1 MRDKERTLA
10 REKRREARGKKTPRG
25 ASFPGTAE
33 HPLQRKQVFAAALKR
48 VNREIDRMHKLE
60 TRAAHVE
67 AARRA
72 LAARR
77 AAQFPPRPP
86 SGDTASEGMRAL
98 PSRRRRTRVPPARIG
113 NESQATKNAQAAR
126 DARNRSGQWTR
137 RTAML
142 FVAEGFT
149 FRNFLTDVFAV
160 FMFILWFWLLI
171 IVIGDLFR
179 RHDISGWVKAIW
191 VIALIVFPYLGIFA
205 YMITQSRGIAERSSQ
220 QAVQTREELR
230 RVVGFSVADEIE
242 KLDRLKKSGSITD
255 QEFTRLRAKLVA

>member
-1 MRDKERTLA
+1 MSIPCRFERSILSYDEHQIILRSHHPEIYDAGLDELKALRQRLRDMRDKERTLA

-113 NESQATKNAQAAR
+113 SVSQATKNAQAAR
-126 DARNRSGQWTR
+126 DARNRSGQ
-137 RTAML
+137 
-142 FVAEGFT
+142 
-149 FRNFLTDVFAV
+149 
-160 FMFILWFWLLI
+160 
-171 IVIGDLFR
+171 
-179 RHDISGWVKAIW
+179 
-191 VIALIVFPYLGIFA
+191 
-205 YMITQSRGIAERSSQ
+205 
-220 QAVQTREELR
+220 
-230 RVVGFSVADEIE
+230 
-242 KLDRLKKSGSITD
+242 
-255 QEFTRLRAKLVA
+255 